1 MKRDRGHQGSKRARA
16 AVVSLATTMALAAAL
31 ATVAVSALPAT
42 ALAAG
47 ESRIKDLALLE
58 GTSPEPL
65 VGYGLIIGLNGTG
78 DSPRA
83 GGTSNSLATLLERL
97 DVTVDPRDLK
107 AKNVAEVMVTA
118 ELDPNTSVGGR
129 VDVKVSSLND
139 ASSLEGGTL
148 VMTPLKAMDGMVR
161 VVAQG
166 SVSLGGYNVTAGA
179 GNSVRKNHAQAGII
193 SNGGTVRVALGGS
206 WHTAGRVAWLLH
218 APDFTTASAVAGAI
232 NREFGAGTALA
243 RDAQRV
249 EVVIPAELGADPV
262 GFVGAM
268 GQLAS
273 TSDAPARV
281 VLNER
286 TGTIIVGK
294 NVKLTEA
301 AVAHGTLSVI
311 VSTMYNVSQPMPY
324 SVGGATTVTP
334 DVRADTTE
342 HEARVLRVPDT
353 STVADVVAV
362 LNEIGATPRD
372 IIAILEALK
381 QAGSLQADLV
391 IM

>member
-1 MKRDRGHQGSKRARA
+1 MQRGHNRRGFAITG
-16 AVVSLATTMALAAAL
+16 LALAAM
-31 ATVAVSALPAT
+31 VAVMPAAPAWALKAD
-42 ALAAG
+42 
-47 ESRIKDLALLE
+47 ESRIKDLAFLE

-65 VGYGLIIGLNGTG
+65 VGYGLVIGLNGTG
-78 DSPRA
+78 DSPKA

-97 DVTVDPRDLK
+97 DVTVAASDLK

-129 VDVKVSSLND
+129 VDVMVSSLND
-139 ASSLEGGTL
+139 AGSLEGGTL
-148 VMTPLKAMDGMVR
+148 VMTPLKSMDGVVR
-161 VVAQG
+161 IIAQG
-166 SVSLGGYNVTAGA
+166 SVSLGGFNVTAGA
-179 GNSVRKNHAQAGII
+179 GNSVRKNHAQSGII
-193 SNGGTVRVALGGS
+193 SNGGTVRVAFGGS
-206 WHTAGRVAWLLH
+206 WQQSGRLAWLLH
-218 APDFTTASAVAGAI
+218 SPDFSTAAAVAGAI
-232 NREFGAGTALA
+232 NAEFGAGTALA

-249 EVVIPAELGADPV
+249 EVVIPATLGADPV
-262 GFVGAM
+262 TFVAAM

-294 NVKLTEA
+294 NVKLKEA
-301 AVAHGTLSVI
+301 AVAHGTLKVI
-311 VSTMYNVSQPMPY
+311 VSTVYDVSQPNPL
-324 SVGGATTVTP
+324 STGGQTVVTP

-353 STVADVVAV
+353 STVADVVGV

>member
-1 MKRDRGHQGSKRARA
+1 MNRQRSISSSTGIWLAGA
-16 AVVSLATTMALAAAL
+16 AVLAAL
-31 ATVAVSALPAT
+31 AGPSA
-42 ALAAG
+42 ALNAD
-47 ESRIKDLALLE
+47 ESRIKDLAFLE

-78 DSPRA
+78 DSPKA
-83 GGTSNSLATLLERL
+83 GGTSSSLATLLERL
-97 DVTVDPRDLK
+97 DVTVAASDLK

-118 ELDPNTSVGGR
+118 ELDPNSNVGGR

-139 ASSLEGGTL
+139 ASSLEGGML
-148 VMTPLKAMDGMVR
+148 VMTPLKSMDGAVR

-166 SVSLGGYNVTAGA
+166 SVSLGGFNVSAGS
-179 GNSVRKNHAQAGII
+179 GNSVRKNHAQSGII

-206 WHTAGRVAWLLH
+206 WQQGGRLAWLLH
-218 APDFTTASAVAGAI
+218 SPDFQTASAVAGAI
-232 NREFGAGTALA
+232 NREFGPGVALA

-249 EVVIPAELGADPV
+249 EVTIPADLLADPV
-262 GFVGAM
+262 SFVGAM

-294 NVKLTEA
+294 NVKLKEA
-301 AVAHGTLSVI
+301 AVAHGTLKVI
-311 VSTMYNVSQPMPY
+311 VSTLYDVSQPNPF
-324 SVGGATTVTP
+324 STGGKTVVTP
-334 DVRADTTE
+334 DVRADTAE
-342 HEARVLRVPDT
+342 HDARVLRVPDT
-353 STVADVVAV
+353 STVADVVGV

>member
-1 MKRDRGHQGSKRARA
+1 
-16 AVVSLATTMALAAAL
+16 V
-31 ATVAVSALPAT
+31 TVAP
-42 ALAAG
+42 G
-47 ESRIKDLALLE
+47 
-58 GTSPEPL
+58 
-65 VGYGLIIGLNGTG
+65 
-78 DSPRA
+78 
-83 GGTSNSLATLLERL
+83 
-97 DVTVDPRDLK
+97 DLK

-166 SVSLGGYNVTAGA
+166 SVSLGGFNVTGGS
-179 GNSVRKNHAQAGII
+179 GNSVRKNHAQSGII
-193 SNGGTVRVALGGS
+193 SNGGTVRVALGGT
-206 WHTAGRVAWLLH
+206 WQQAGRLAWLLH
-218 APDFTTASAVAGAI
+218 SPDFATASAVAGAI
-232 NREFGAGTALA
+232 NREFGAGVALA

-249 EVVIPAELGADPV
+249 EVTIPAEHGADPV
-262 GFVGAM
+262 GFVAAM
-268 GQLAS
+268 GVLAS

-294 NVKLTEA
+294 NVKLKEA
-301 AVAHGTLSVI
+301 AVAHGTLKVI
-311 VSTMYNVSQPMPY
+311 VSTIYDVSQPAPF
-324 SVGGATTVTP
+324 SEGGQTVVTP
-334 DVRADTTE
+334 DVRTDASE

>member
-1 MKRDRGHQGSKRARA
+1 MKRGHNRRAF
-16 AVVSLATTMALAAAL
+16 ATTGLALAAMM
-31 ATVAVSALPAT
+31 AVLPASPAR
-42 ALAAG
+42 ALKAD
-47 ESRIKDLALLE
+47 ESRIKDLAFLE

-65 VGYGLIIGLNGTG
+65 VGYGLVIGLNGTG
-78 DSPRA
+78 DSPKA

-97 DVTVDPRDLK
+97 DVTVAASDLK

-139 ASSLEGGTL
+139 AGSLEGGTL
-148 VMTPLKAMDGMVR
+148 VMTPLKSMDGVVR
-161 VVAQG
+161 IIAQG
-166 SVSLGGYNVTAGA
+166 SVSLGGFNVNAGS
-179 GNSVRKNHAQAGII
+179 GNSVRKNHAQSGII
-193 SNGGTVRVALGGS
+193 SNGGTVRVAFGGS
-206 WHTAGRVAWLLH
+206 WQQSGRLAWLLH
-218 APDFTTASAVAGAI
+218 SPDFSTAAAVAGAI
-232 NREFGAGTALA
+232 SAEFGAGTALA

-249 EVVIPAELGADPV
+249 EVVIPAALGADPV
-262 GFVGAM
+262 TFVAAM

-273 TSDAPARV
+273 TSDATARV

-294 NVKLTEA
+294 NVKLKEA
-301 AVAHGTLSVI
+301 AVAHGTLKVI
-311 VSTMYNVSQPMPY
+311 VSTLYDVSQPNPF
-324 SVGGATTVTP
+324 STGGQTTVTP
-334 DVRADTTE
+334 DVRADATE

-353 STVADVVAV
+353 STVADVVGV

>member
-1 MKRDRGHQGSKRARA
+1 MQRGHNRRVFAITG
-16 AVVSLATTMALAAAL
+16 LALAAMVAAMPAVPAWAL
-31 ATVAVSALPAT
+31 KAD
-42 ALAAG
+42 
-47 ESRIKDLALLE
+47 ESRIKDLAFLE

-65 VGYGLIIGLNGTG
+65 VGYGLVIGLNGTG
-78 DSPRA
+78 DSPKA

-97 DVTVDPRDLK
+97 DVTVAASDLK

-139 ASSLEGGTL
+139 AGSLEGGTL
-148 VMTPLKAMDGMVR
+148 VMTPLKSMDGVVR
-161 VVAQG
+161 IIAQG
-166 SVSLGGYNVTAGA
+166 SVSLGGFNVNAGS
-179 GNSVRKNHAQAGII
+179 GNSVRKNHAQSGII
-193 SNGGTVRVALGGS
+193 SNGGTVRVAFGGS
-206 WHTAGRVAWLLH
+206 WQQSGRLAWLLH
-218 APDFTTASAVAGAI
+218 SPDFSTAAAVAGAI
-232 NREFGAGTALA
+232 NAEFGAGTALA

-249 EVVIPAELGADPV
+249 EVVIPAALGADPV
-262 GFVGAM
+262 TFVAAM

-273 TSDAPARV
+273 TSDATARV

-294 NVKLTEA
+294 NVKLKEA
-301 AVAHGTLSVI
+301 AVAHGTLKVI
-311 VSTMYNVSQPMPY
+311 VSTLYDVSQPNPF
-324 SVGGATTVTP
+324 STGGQTTVTP
-334 DVRADTTE
+334 DVRADATE

-353 STVADVVAV
+353 STVADVVGV

>member
-1 MKRDRGHQGSKRARA
+1 MATRKSHAWCRRAGGPVA
-16 AVVSLATTMALAAAL
+16 AILLLAAQPALAL
-31 ATVAVSALPAT
+31 GPE
-42 ALAAG
+42 
-47 ESRIKDLALLE
+47 ESRIKDLAILE

-65 VGYGLIIGLNGTG
+65 VGYGLVIGLNGTG
-78 DSPRA
+78 DSPKA

-97 DVTVDPRDLK
+97 DVTVAPADLK
-107 AKNVAEVMVTA
+107 AKNVAEVMVTS
-118 ELDPNTSVGGR
+118 ELDPNLSAGAR

-139 ASSLEGGTL
+139 AGSLEGGIL
-148 VMTPLKAMDGMVR
+148 VMTPLKSMDGVVR

-166 SVSLGGYNVTAGA
+166 SVSLGGFNVNAGS

-193 SNGGTVRVALGGS
+193 SNGGTVRVPFGGT
-206 WHTAGRVAWLLH
+206 WQQAGRLAWLLH
-218 APDFTTASAVAGAI
+218 TPDFATAAAVAGSI
-232 NREFGAGTALA
+232 NGEFGAGTATA
-243 RDAQRV
+243 RDAQRI
-249 EVVIPAELGADPV
+249 EVAIPAAFGADPV
-262 GFVGAM
+262 TFVAAM
-268 GQLAS
+268 GQLAA
-273 TSDAPARV
+273 TTDAPARV

-294 NVKLTEA
+294 HVKLKEA
-301 AVAHGTLSVI
+301 AVAHGTLKVV
-311 VSTMYNVSQPMPY
+311 VSTVYDVSQPQPF
-324 SVGGATTVTP
+324 SQGGQTVVTP

-353 STVADVVAV
+353 GTVADVVGV

>member
-1 MKRDRGHQGSKRARA
+1 MKRRNSI
-16 AVVSLATTMALAAAL
+16 LAAAR
-31 ATVAVSALPAT
+31 T
-42 ALAAG
+42 ALAGAAVLAAMAATAG
-47 ESRIKDLALLE
+47 AGDESRIKDLALLE
-58 GTSPEPL
+58 GTTPEPL
-65 VGYGLIIGLNGTG
+65 VGYGLVIGLNGTG

-83 GGTSNSLATLLERL
+83 GGTSASLATLLERL
-97 DVTVDPRDLK
+97 DVTVAAGDIK

-139 ASSLEGGTL
+139 AGSLEGGTL
-148 VMTPLKAMDGMVR
+148 VMTPLKSLDGMVR

-166 SVSLGGYNVTAGA
+166 AVSLGGFNVNAGS
-179 GNSVRKNHAQAGII
+179 GNSVRKNHAQTGLI

-206 WHTAGRVAWLLH
+206 WQQAGRVAWLLH
-218 APDFTTASAVAGAI
+218 SPDFSTAAAVAGAI
-232 NREFGAGTALA
+232 NREFGEGVALA

-249 EVVIPAELGADPV
+249 EVTIPAALGADPV
-262 GFVGAM
+262 AFVAAM
-268 GQLAS
+268 GQLGAS
-273 TSDAPARV
+273 SDAPARV

-294 NVKLTEA
+294 NVRLKEA
-301 AVAHGTLSVI
+301 AVAHGTLQVI
-311 VSTMYNVSQPMPY
+311 VSTVYDVSQPAPMSPQGQT
-324 SVGGATTVTP
+324 VVTP
-334 DVRADTTE
+334 DVRADTAE
-342 HEARVLRVPDT
+342 HQAHVLRVPDT
-353 STVADVVAV
+353 STVADVVGV

>member
-1 MKRDRGHQGSKRARA
+1 MPLLRARRGLRRLCLTA
-16 AVVSLATTMALAAAL
+16 GVAMLLA
-31 ATVAVSALPAT
+31 ALPAL
-42 ALAAG
+42 ALKPE
-47 ESRIKDLALLE
+47 ESRIKDLAILE

-65 VGYGLIIGLNGTG
+65 VGYGLVIGLNGTG
-78 DSPRA
+78 DSPKA

-97 DVTVDPRDLK
+97 DVTVAPEDLK
-107 AKNVAEVMVTA
+107 AKNVAEVMITT
-118 ELDPNTSVGGR
+118 ELDPNLSAGAR

-139 ASSLEGGTL
+139 ASSLEGGIL
-148 VMTPLKAMDGMVR
+148 VMTPLKSMDGVAR

-166 SVSLGGYNVTAGA
+166 SVSLGGFNVNAGA

-193 SNGGTVRVALGGS
+193 SNGGTVRVAFGGT
-206 WHTAGRVAWLLH
+206 WQQAGRLAWLLH
-218 APDFTTASAVAGAI
+218 MPDFATAAAVAGSI
-232 NREFGAGTALA
+232 NSEFGAGTALA
-243 RDAQRV
+243 RDSQRI
-249 EVVIPAELGADPV
+249 EVAIPAAFGGDPV
-262 GFVGAM
+262 TFVAAM
-268 GQLAS
+268 GQLA
-273 TSDAPARV
+273 TTTDAPARV

-294 NVKLTEA
+294 NVKLKEA
-301 AVAHGTLSVI
+301 AVAHGTLKVV
-311 VSTMYNVSQPMPY
+311 VSTVYDVSQPQAF
-324 SVGGATTVTP
+324 SQGGETVVTP

-342 HEARVLRVPDT
+342 HEARVLHVPDT
-353 STVADVVAV
+353 GTVADVVGV

>member
-1 MKRDRGHQGSKRARA
+1 MRIGQPGRPARILG
-16 AVVSLATTMALAAAL
+16 VLATAAAAL
-31 ATVAVSALPAT
+31 TFASAAPALLPD
-42 ALAAG
+42 
-47 ESRIKDLALLE
+47 ESRIKDLAFLE

-78 DSPRA
+78 DSPKA
-83 GGTSNSLATLLERL
+83 GGTSTSLATLLERL
-97 DVTVDPRDLK
+97 DVTVAPGDLK

-118 ELDPNTSVGGR
+118 ELDPNTNAGGR
-129 VDVKVSSLND
+129 LDVKVSSLND

-148 VMTPLKAMDGMVR
+148 VMTPLKSMDGVVR

-166 SVSLGGYNVTAGA
+166 SVSLGGFNVNAGS

-193 SNGGTVRVALGGS
+193 SNGGTVRVAFGGS
-206 WHTAGRVAWLLH
+206 WQQSGRVAWLLH
-218 APDFTTASAVAGAI
+218 SPDFSTAAAVAGAI
-232 NREFGAGTALA
+232 NREFGSGTALA

-249 EVVIPAELGADPV
+249 EVVIPAALGADPV
-262 GFVGAM
+262 AFVAAM

-273 TSDAPARV
+273 SSDAPARV

-294 NVKLTEA
+294 NVKLKEA
-301 AVAHGTLSVI
+301 AVAHGTLKVI
-311 VSTMYNVSQPMPY
+311 VSTVYDVSQPNAL
-324 SVGGATTVTP
+324 STGGQTVVTP
-334 DVRADTTE
+334 DVRADTSE

-353 STVADVVAV
+353 STVADVVGV

>member
-1 MKRDRGHQGSKRARA
+1 MNRIRGNIALVGYGAS
-16 AVVSLATTMALAAAL
+16 VVALLAAL
-31 ATVAVSALPAT
+31 ALPA
-42 ALAAG
+42 ASLEVD
-47 ESRIKDLALLE
+47 ESRIKDLGFLE

-65 VGYGLIIGLNGTG
+65 VGYGLVIGLNGTG
-78 DSPRA
+78 DSPKA

-97 DVTVDPRDLK
+97 DVTVAASDLK

-118 ELDPNTSVGGR
+118 DLDPNANAGGR
-129 VDVKVSSLND
+129 IDVKVSSMND
-139 ASSLEGGTL
+139 AGSLEGGTL
-148 VMTPLKAMDGMVR
+148 VMTPLKSMDGAVR

-166 SVSLGGYNVTAGA
+166 SVSLGGFNVTAGS

-193 SNGGTVRVALGGS
+193 SNGGTVRVPIGGS
-206 WHTAGRVAWLLH
+206 WQQGGKLAWLLH
-218 APDFTTASAVAGAI
+218 SPDFQTASAVAASI
-232 NREFGAGTALA
+232 NHAFGDGVALA

-249 EVVIPAELGADPV
+249 EVTIPAAMGADPV
-262 GFVGAM
+262 SFVAAM
-268 GQLAS
+268 GQLAAA
-273 TSDAPARV
+273 SDAPARV

-294 NVKLTEA
+294 NVKLKEA
-301 AVAHGTLSVI
+301 AVAHGTLKVI
-311 VSTMYNVSQPMPY
+311 VSTVYDVSQPQPL
-324 SVGGATTVTP
+324 STGGQTVVTP

>member
-1 MKRDRGHQGSKRARA
+1 MNRQRSISRSIGIWLVGAGFL
-16 AVVSLATTMALAAAL
+16 VTMAGPSVAL
-31 ATVAVSALPAT
+31 NAD
-42 ALAAG
+42 
-47 ESRIKDLALLE
+47 ESRIKDLAFLE

-78 DSPRA
+78 DSPKA
-83 GGTSNSLATLLERL
+83 GGTSSSLATLLERL
-97 DVTVDPRDLK
+97 DVTVAASDLK

-118 ELDPNTSVGGR
+118 ELDPNSNVGGR

-139 ASSLEGGTL
+139 ASSLEGGML
-148 VMTPLKAMDGMVR
+148 VMTPLKSMDGAVR

-166 SVSLGGYNVTAGA
+166 SVSLGGFNVSAGS
-179 GNSVRKNHAQAGII
+179 GNSVRKNHAQSGII

-206 WHTAGRVAWLLH
+206 WQQGGRLAWLLH
-218 APDFTTASAVAGAI
+218 SPDFHTASAVAGAI
-232 NREFGAGTALA
+232 NREFGAGVALA

-249 EVVIPAELGADPV
+249 EVTIPAELIADPV
-262 GFVGAM
+262 SFVGAM

-273 TSDAPARV
+273 ASDAPARV

-294 NVKLTEA
+294 NVKLKEA
-301 AVAHGTLSVI
+301 AVAHGTLKVI
-311 VSTMYNVSQPMPY
+311 VSTLYDVSQPNPF
-324 SVGGATTVTP
+324 STGGKTVVTP

-342 HEARVLRVPDT
+342 HDARVLRVPDT

-362 LNEIGATPRD
+362 LNALGATPRD

>member
-1 MKRDRGHQGSKRARA
+1 MRAELRQPA
-16 AVVSLATTMALAAAL
+16 GGTLLAAAL
-31 ATVAVSALPAT
+31 FT
-42 ALAAG
+42 ALAGAAAPALALKAD

-65 VGYGLIIGLNGTG
+65 VGYGLVIGLNGTG
-78 DSPRA
+78 DSPKA

-97 DVTVDPRDLK
+97 DVTVAPSDLK

-118 ELDPNTSVGGR
+118 ELDPNLNAGGR
-129 VDVKVSSLND
+129 IDVKVSSLND
-139 ASSLEGGTL
+139 AGSLEGGTL
-148 VMTPLKAMDGMVR
+148 VMTPLKSMDGVVR

-166 SVSLGGYNVTAGA
+166 SVSLGGFNVNAGS

-193 SNGGTVRVALGGS
+193 SNGGTVRVAFGGS
-206 WHTAGRVAWLLH
+206 WQQAGRLAWLLH
-218 APDFTTASAVAGAI
+218 SPDFSTAAAVAASI

-249 EVVIPAELGADPV
+249 EVAIPAALGADPV
-262 GFVGAM
+262 AFVAAM
-268 GQLAS
+268 GQLAA

-294 NVKLTEA
+294 NVKLKEA
-301 AVAHGTLSVI
+301 AVAHGTLKVI
-311 VSTMYNVSQPMPY
+311 VSTVYDVSQPAPF
-324 SVGGATTVTP
+324 SQGGETVVTP

>member
-1 MKRDRGHQGSKRARA
+1 MKRGHNRRAF
-16 AVVSLATTMALAAAL
+16 ATTGLALAAMM
-31 ATVAVSALPAT
+31 AVLPASPAR
-42 ALAAG
+42 ALKAD
-47 ESRIKDLALLE
+47 ESRIKDLAFLE

-65 VGYGLIIGLNGTG
+65 VGYGLVIGLNGTG
-78 DSPRA
+78 DSPKA

-97 DVTVDPRDLK
+97 DVTVAASDLK

-139 ASSLEGGTL
+139 AGSLEGGTL
-148 VMTPLKAMDGMVR
+148 VMTPLKSMDGVVR
-161 VVAQG
+161 IIAQG
-166 SVSLGGYNVTAGA
+166 SVSLGGFNVNAGS
-179 GNSVRKNHAQAGII
+179 GNSVRKNHAQSGII
-193 SNGGTVRVALGGS
+193 SNGGTVRVAFGGS
-206 WHTAGRVAWLLH
+206 WQQSGRLAWLLH
-218 APDFTTASAVAGAI
+218 SPDFSTAAAVAGAI
-232 NREFGAGTALA
+232 NAEFGAGTALA

-249 EVVIPAELGADPV
+249 EVVIPAALGADPV
-262 GFVGAM
+262 TFVAAM

-273 TSDAPARV
+273 TSDATARV

-294 NVKLTEA
+294 NVKLKEA
-301 AVAHGTLSVI
+301 AVAHGTLKVI
-311 VSTMYNVSQPMPY
+311 VSTLYDVSQPNPF
-324 SVGGATTVTP
+324 STGGQTTVTP
-334 DVRADTTE
+334 DVRADATE

-353 STVADVVAV
+353 STVADVVGV

>member
-1 MKRDRGHQGSKRARA
+1 MNGHRGIIKGIATGALALALLGAWARA
-16 AVVSLATTMALAAAL
+16 TA
-31 ATVAVSALPAT
+31 ALPAD
-42 ALAAG
+42 

-65 VGYGLIIGLNGTG
+65 VGYGLVIGLNGTG

-83 GGTSNSLATLLERL
+83 GGTSASLATLLERL
-97 DVTVDPRDLK
+97 DVTVAPGDIK
-107 AKNVAEVMVTA
+107 AKNVAEVMITA
-118 ELDPNTSVGGR
+118 ELDPNASAGGR
-129 VDVKVSSLND
+129 IDVKVSSMND
-139 ASSLEGGTL
+139 AGSLEGGTL
-148 VMTPLKAMDGMVR
+148 VMTPLKSMDGVVR

-166 SVSLGGYNVTAGA
+166 SVSLGGFNVNAGS

-193 SNGGTVRVALGGS
+193 SNGGTVRVPMGGT
-206 WHTAGRVAWLLH
+206 WQQGGKLAWLLH
-218 APDFTTASAVAGAI
+218 SPDFQTSAAVAASI
-232 NREFGAGTALA
+232 NKEFGAGVALA

-249 EVVIPAELGADPV
+249 EVTIPAAMGADPV
-262 GFVGAM
+262 SFVAAM
-268 GQLAS
+268 GQLSAA
-273 TSDAPARV
+273 SDAPARV

-294 NVKLTEA
+294 NVKLKEA
-301 AVAHGTLSVI
+301 AVAHGTLKVI
-311 VSTMYNVSQPMPY
+311 VSTVYDVSQPQPM
-324 SVGGATTVTP
+324 SQGGQTVVTP
-334 DVRADTTE
+334 DVRADTAE
-342 HEARVLRVPDT
+342 HDAHVLRVPDT

-391 IM
+391 VM

>member
-1 MKRDRGHQGSKRARA
+1 MQRGHNRRAF
-16 AVVSLATTMALAAAL
+16 ATTGLALAAMM
-31 ATVAVSALPAT
+31 AVLPASPAR
-42 ALAAG
+42 ALKAD
-47 ESRIKDLALLE
+47 ESRIKDLAFLE

-65 VGYGLIIGLNGTG
+65 VGYGLVIGLNGTG
-78 DSPRA
+78 DSPKA

-97 DVTVDPRDLK
+97 DVTVAASDLK

-139 ASSLEGGTL
+139 AGSLEGGTL
-148 VMTPLKAMDGMVR
+148 VMTPLKSMDGVVR
-161 VVAQG
+161 IIAQG
-166 SVSLGGYNVTAGA
+166 SVSLGGFNVNAGS
-179 GNSVRKNHAQAGII
+179 GNSVRKNHAQSGII
-193 SNGGTVRVALGGS
+193 SNGGTVRVAFGGS
-206 WHTAGRVAWLLH
+206 WQQSGRLAWLLH
-218 APDFTTASAVAGAI
+218 SPDFSTAAAVAGAI
-232 NREFGAGTALA
+232 NAEFGAGTALA

-249 EVVIPAELGADPV
+249 EVVIPATLGADPV
-262 GFVGAM
+262 TFVAAM

-294 NVKLTEA
+294 NVKLKEA
-301 AVAHGTLSVI
+301 AVAHGTLKVI
-311 VSTMYNVSQPMPY
+311 VSTVYDVSQPNAL
-324 SVGGATTVTP
+324 STGGQTVVTP

-353 STVADVVAV
+353 STVADVVGV

>member
-1 MKRDRGHQGSKRARA
+1 MKRWSGILA
-16 AVVSLATTMALAAAL
+16 AV
-31 ATVAVSALPAT
+31 AT
-42 ALAAG
+42 ALAALAALAG
-47 ESRIKDLALLE
+47 PADESRIKDLALLE

-65 VGYGLIIGLNGTG
+65 VGYGLVIGLNGTG

-83 GGTSNSLATLLERL
+83 GGTSTSLATLLERL
-97 DVTVDPRDLK
+97 DVTVAPSDIK

-139 ASSLEGGTL
+139 AGSLEGGML
-148 VMTPLKAMDGMVR
+148 VMTPLKSLDGAVR

-166 SVSLGGYNVTAGA
+166 SVSLGGYNVNAGS
-179 GNSVRKNHAQAGII
+179 GNSVRKNHAQTGLI
-193 SNGGTVRVALGGS
+193 SNGGTVRVALGGA
-206 WHTAGRVAWLLH
+206 WQQAGRVAWLLH
-218 APDFTTASAVAGAI
+218 APDFATAAAVAGAI
-232 NREFGAGTALA
+232 NREFGEGVALA

-249 EVVIPAELGADPV
+249 EVTIPAALGADPV
-262 GFVGAM
+262 AFVAAM
-268 GQLAS
+268 GQLPAAA
-273 TSDAPARV
+273 DAPARV

-294 NVKLTEA
+294 NVRLREA
-301 AVAHGTLSVI
+301 AVAHGTLQVI
-311 VSTMYNVSQPMPY
+311 VSTVYDVSQPAPL
-324 SVGGATTVTP
+324 SPQGQTVVTP
-334 DVRADTTE
+334 DVRADTSE
-342 HEARVLRVPDT
+342 HEAHVLRVPDT
-353 STVADVVAV
+353 STVADVVGV